1 MFGKKK
7 QTVKITTDRQLPLTN
22 GVPNIMLWGWIRS
35 GLGLSG
41 VDIMIYAYLFAIAG
55 MNGNGDYV
63 SMTELSNWVGIS
75 RQAISRRIDTLPALT
90 KRQSQD
96 SIDGRFYTH
105 NHYTLDTDELLKL
118 CSAAGSDIMED
129 FNNSI
134 KHIITLY
141 FPEERFKK
149 VNRILRKLTKSIEK
163 TFHDDE
169 VSARTLIRV
178 ANILESMDN
187 DHIIYKG
194 EVYTIKKFA
203 EICNS
208 VRDSVTKEYAET
220 HNIDINN
227 FIASYL
233 ESVDDIIDVT
243 DEDEVEIEEVSDIDV
258 DSIINTVFLNTNI
271 AEKKEGCEN
280 MNNTSSEV
288 TTPAILETTTSQPVI
303 VDVDNNIETSTDI
316 STNTNTPSPIPT
328 TPSSRKLNTLSGEA
342 LRRKLEKPNKP
353 KPKTSS
359 LLTKKEEK
367 TKSSKITREQALDN
381 WNRMSESFVALNCNG
396 DAEILNMLKSYA
408 DTLVDMGSKK
418 DERWQLILNG
428 YKGIP
433 VDVIR
438 EDLSLTVS
446 LGWKSNGYKVQDYKK
461 AQSRLKDIDA
471 LHQIADEY
479 IETIEDCTPEL
490 DDYIHEYIDM
500 LCNTSPYL
508 KTPMQMKGI
517 LSALDKYP
525 TVELKTEVVKNSFE
539 GGYKKLYPTD
549 EVKEIMKTMNVSN
562 TSLSSIAV
570 DMEEKKTIIN
580 NFVEYEYLFLYP
592 DIKTNLLEYINSNVG
607 KTITKEHFKTMLY
620 DLLCYNLDNELADRI
635 RYATDKQT
643 NYFCQVDY
651 NKRNKLIK
659 KHGSLDDYIGH
670 KRHYRKSVC
679 ITEYN
684 RHSAKVKS
692 LPTDVLDK
700 IKHMMEENF

>member
-1 MFGKKK
+1 M
-7 QTVKITTDRQLPLTN
+7 
-22 GVPNIMLWGWIRS
+22 
-35 GLGLSG
+35 
-41 VDIMIYAYLFAIAG
+41 
-55 MNGNGDYV
+55 
-63 SMTELSNWVGIS
+63 
-75 RQAISRRIDTLPALT
+75 
-90 KRQSQD
+90 
-96 SIDGRFYTH
+96 
-105 NHYTLDTDELLKL
+105 
-118 CSAAGSDIMED
+118 
-129 FNNSI
+129 
-134 KHIITLY
+134 
-141 FPEERFKK
+141 
-149 VNRILRKLTKSIEK
+149 
-163 TFHDDE
+163 
-169 VSARTLIRV
+169 SARTLIRV

-187 DHIIYKG
+187 EHIIYKG
-194 EVYTIKKFA
+194 EAYTIKKFA

-243 DEDEVEIEEVSDIDV
+243 DEEEVEIEEVSNIDV

-271 AEKKEGCEN
+271 TEKKEGHEN
-280 MNNTSSEV
+280 MNNTTSEV

-381 WNRMSESFVALNCNG
+381 WNRMSESFVALNCSG

-461 AQSRLKDIDA
+461 AQSKLKDIDA

-562 TSLSSIAV
+562 TPLSSMAV
-570 DMEEKKTIIN
+570 DMEEKKNIIEEFFN
-580 NFVEYEYLFLYP
+580 TEALYLYP
-592 DIKTNLLEYINSNVG
+592 EVRDNLTEYINSNIG
-607 KTITKEHFKTMLY
+607 KTITKDYFHAMLY
-620 DLLCYNLDNELADRI
+620 DLLCYTSDRELASTI
-635 RYATDKQT
+635 KYATNKQI
-643 NYFCQVDY
+643 NYFCQTDY
-651 NKRNKLIK
+651 AVKNKLIK
-659 KHGSLDDYIGH
+659 KHHSLDSYLKN
-670 KRHYRKSVC
+670 KRHFREAMVIK
-679 ITEYN
+679 EYN
-684 RHSAKVKS
+684 SNMSKIQE
-692 LPTDVLDK
+692 LPLDIIDK
-700 IKHMMEENF
+700 IKELVEE